1 MVGRTLVRR
10 SLVRWLL
17 LDGLLRLDLVRRL
30 LLVGRVLRL
39 VRNLW
44 SSRTQILILILICAR
59 ALTLARERILALTRC
74 RILTLTASEDRSGAL
89 CLAVRLSL
97 TGLRVAWGWRGAG
110 AARIEAYPEELP
122 FAVMLLLV
130 PGAQRSYIAAACHA
144 REAKSLRSVAH
155 RKRRAR

>member
-1 MVGRTLVRR
+1 MVLRRWLVGRTLIWR
-10 SLVRWLL
+10 SLVGRL
-17 LDGLLRLDLVRRL
+17 LDGLLRLLDLVRRL

-44 SSRTQILILILICAR
+44 SSRTQILILICAR
-59 ALTLARERILALTRC
+59 ALTLARKRILALTRC

-97 TGLRVAWGWRGAG
+97 TGLRVAWSWCGAD

-130 PGAQRSYIAAACHA
+130 PGAQ
-144 REAKSLRSVAH
+144 
-155 RKRRAR
+155 

>member
-1 MVGRTLVRR
+1 MVGRTLIRR
-10 SLVRWLL
+10 SLVRRLL
-17 LDGLLRLDLVRRL
+17 LDGLFRLLDLVRRL

-39 VRNLW
+39 FRNLW
-44 SSRTQILILILICAR
+44 SSRTQILILIRAR
-59 ALTLARERILALTRC
+59 ALTLARKRILALTRC

-97 TGLRVAWGWRGAG
+97 TSLRVAWGWRGAD

-122 FAVMLLLV
+122 FAVMILLV

-144 REAKSLRSVAH
+144 REAESLCSVAH
-155 RKRRAR
+155 RKRRAG